1 MSEFD
6 ENLDFVVVGS
16 GAGSMC
22 AALIM
27 RQQGH
32 SVAILEKTGLLGGT
46 TAKSGGVMWIPNNQ
60 FLARDGV
67 EDSQEK
73 ARVYLEELARGNEN
87 DAGATVQR
95 REAYIA
101 QSPRMLDFLLTNG
114 IVIDRV
120 PDWPDCHGLPGSLDE
135 GRTVVSGLFDMK
147 ELGPWRKKMRKGFL
161 PLPLLLSDALQLGDM
176 KYKWSARWMFIR
188 FVCRFVLQLFTGKRR
203 VSAGLALQGQ
213 MVRACLDAGV
223 DFYTDS
229 PVTELIVNEGRVAG
243 VVTVRDGKPW
253 RMAASKGVLVNAG
266 GFAQNQ
272 SMRDKYQPG
281 SRAEWSNVIESDTG
295 DLITEMMRHGAAVN
309 NMDVSIGFPTF
320 MAPGKENAY
329 VKPGAQAQAAAP
341 HTIMVDQR
349 GERYMNEGD
358 SEVACFIGMME
369 RNKQSPAIPSW
380 VVVDARGVKAKGI
393 AGARGGKIRKWLQ
406 SGYLKSGDTIEE
418 LAANMGAD
426 PQTLRTTIDKF
437 NQMVANGRDTDFG
450 RGDSAYNRYLG
461 DKYHSPSP
469 TLDTLEEGPFYAAP
483 VVPGD
488 VSTYGGV
495 VTDEYA
501 RVLRDDGSVIE
512 GLYATGVSTAS
523 VFGRYYP
530 GAGGSIGPAFT
541 WGYIAAKHAAGIT
554 GEA

>member
-243 VVTVRDGKPW
+243 VVRVRDGKPW